1 MLGASQQRPAY
12 AQDGRI
18 AKILWCADW
27 SCQYFG
33 RGVCV
38 RCIQQQP
45 WPDGSL
51 NPGLNP
57 LRERLIHI
65 HKLAVGRDAGWVI
78 YEIDAVVKEVVEI
91 GSRESVTIAE

>member
-12 AQDGRI
+12 AQYGRI
-18 AKILWCADW
+18 AKIRRGADW

-38 RCIQQQP
+38 SRIQQQS
-45 WPDGSL
+45 WPDCSL
-51 NPGLNP
+51 NASLNS
-57 LRERLIHI
+57 LRERLVHI
-65 HKLAVGRDAGWVI
+65 HELPVGCDAGWVI

-91 GSRESVTIAE
+91 GSGEGVTIAE